1 MQIYSQLVP
10 LALGNANGSA
20 VAMGFFDG
28 IHIGHRAVIEGAVQW
43 ARAHGASPAV
53 FTFKLPTENK
63 MKGKRL
69 LSTEDKHALI
79 ERLGVEHYLCPDFEE
94 IKAMTPE
101 QFVLGIVRDCNAKAL
116 FCGEN
121 FTFGAKAAGNPE
133 LLRKLCAPLGVE
145 VVVLPMARFEEKPVS
160 STRIRTAL
168 EGATDT
174 EFTVKG
180 VVTLVDGQNYY
191 LQDATGAI
199 CLRLAVRSDEIAL
212 GDTIIGTGKR
222 AEFRGMAQLG
232 SGTFVK
238 SSGLTLNAKPTTI
251 AALTADDVCTYV
263 QLKGLE
269 ITEIYDNNGQYAN
282 PNVTFKDADGKTIQL
297 YKAVLPKNGDS
308 WAFAVGDKW

>member
-133 LLRKLCAPLGVE
+133 LLRKLCAPLGVPTINQLYPQGFQ
-145 VVVLPMARFEEKPVS
+145 LPRFGIYI
-160 STRIRTAL
+160 TRTKI
-168 EGATDT
+168 GDT
-174 EFTVKG
+174 W
-180 VVTLVDGQNYY
+180 YPS
-191 LQDATGAI
+191 ATGLGTRPTVNDDLSKVTCETFIPGFSGDLYGTDPVVEFYAYLSPSKKFDTLDE
-199 CLRLAVRSDEIAL
+199 LRDCINHAAR
-212 GDTIIGTGKR
+212 R
-222 AEFRGMAQLG
+222 AQEYFQ
-232 SGTFVK
+232 
-238 SSGLTLNAKPTTI
+238 
-251 AALTADDVCTYV
+251 
-263 QLKGLE
+263 
-269 ITEIYDNNGQYAN
+269 
-282 PNVTFKDADGKTIQL
+282 
-297 YKAVLPKNGDS
+297 
-308 WAFAVGDKW
+308 

>member
-133 LLRKLCAPLGVE
+133 LLRKLCAPAG
-145 VVVLPMARFEEKPVS
+145 
-160 STRIRTAL
+160 
-168 EGATDT
+168 G
-174 EFTVKG
+174 
-180 VVTLVDGQNYY
+180 
-191 LQDATGAI
+191 
-199 CLRLAVRSDEIAL
+199 
-212 GDTIIGTGKR
+212 
-222 AEFRGMAQLG
+222 G
-232 SGTFVK
+232 SG
-238 SSGLTLNAKPTTI
+238 G
-251 AALTADDVCTYV
+251 AAYGPV
-263 QLKGLE
+263 
-269 ITEIYDNNGQYAN
+269 
-282 PNVTFKDADGKTIQL
+282 
-297 YKAVLPKNGDS
+297 
-308 WAFAVGDKW
+308 